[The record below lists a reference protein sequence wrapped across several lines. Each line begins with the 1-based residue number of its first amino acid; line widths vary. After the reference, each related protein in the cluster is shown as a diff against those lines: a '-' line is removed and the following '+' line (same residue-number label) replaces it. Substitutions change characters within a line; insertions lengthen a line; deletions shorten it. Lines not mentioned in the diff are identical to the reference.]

1 MQNVEE
7 YRPRFPPEPI
17 PNQPP
22 HHGYPT
28 HARLP
33 PGQLRDTHHQPV
45 YREQFTEQDHPQRQ
59 TIPHQQSL
67 DHQTIPRNHP
77 HQQLD
82 QHRGQEH
89 SQLPEWSNPMNA
101 LQTDQRHEI
110 NRPDPDDDDDSRTVI
125 MAPVQ
130 SRIDAQPDQQD
141 FDQPPEQLTSTFDH
155 QEDQEQHN
163 VRFHPDNEQS
173 HQGFEETTEN
183 EPEAMAFD
191 EDRGQT
197 LDEDHHHRKQSEGNL
212 LRKQSD
218 GNLIRKQSEDNF
230 QMIHPQQQ
238 LEDNFPQQHEDLFQ
252 MDHHPQNPEEHF
264 HRKESIRPMTQILS
278 TDDSGAPMS
287 RDRLGAEDTDLFD
300 SRETHE
306 ESDRLGPRTTED
318 EVSRTEDQ
326 NPPTDGE
333 DEDSDSGIGKDGTAL
348 RLKKSNLMEKKSL
361 FTIAYDGMQTRGLK
375 SAGERD
381 DSP

>member
-1 MQNVEE
+1 M
-7 YRPRFPPEPI
+7 
-17 PNQPP
+17 
-22 HHGYPT
+22 
-28 HARLP
+28 
-33 PGQLRDTHHQPV
+33 
-45 YREQFTEQDHPQRQ
+45 YREQLSEQDQPQRQ
-59 TIPHQQSL
+59 VIPHQQSL

-77 HQQLD
+77 HPQQLQQQQQFD
-82 QHRGQEH
+82 QHRVQEH
-89 SQLPEWSNPMNA
+89 SQPPEWSNSMNVQ
-101 LQTDQRHEI
+101 QTDQRHES
-110 NRPDPDDDDDSRTVI
+110 NRQEDPDDDDDSRTVI
-125 MAPVQ
+125 MAPMQ
-130 SRIDAQPDQQD
+130 SQIDAQPDDYHQPQEQLPSS
-141 FDQPPEQLTSTFDH
+141 FDQ

-173 HQGFEETTEN
+173 HQEFEETTGN
-183 EPEAMAFD
+183 QPDAVAFD
-191 EDRGQT
+191 EERDQIQ
-197 LDEDHHHRKQSEGNL
+197 DHRHRKQSEDH
-212 LRKQSD
+212 QH
-218 GNLIRKQSEDNF
+218 RKQSEDHF
-230 QMIHPQQQ
+230 QTNPLQQQ
-238 LEDNFPQQHEDLFQ
+238 TEDNFHLQQQQHEDLFQ
-252 MDHHPQNPEEHF
+252 IDHHQQEPDDHF

-333 DEDSDSGIGKDGTAL
+333 EEDSDSGIGKDGTAL